1 MTRGMPLTA
10 ALTLFLIG
18 AAESRVSFAALG
30 GDMDSVRRDHAML
43 RAADTITATASY
55 DIHEA
60 STATGERLREY
71 VNHSG
76 TVFALTWQGR
86 RAPDVGAL
94 LGAYA
99 GRYQNAVN
107 NHRGSHHV
115 LNLEAQDLVVTVVH
129 LPRGWQL
136 QALLAGA
143 IPEGVTRAEI
153 R

>member
-1 MTRGMPLTA
+1 MRLTA
-10 ALTLFLIG
+10 APALFLIG
-18 AAESRVSFAALG
+18 TVAAPVSLAALG

-43 RAADTITATASY
+43 RAADAVTATASY
-55 DIHEA
+55 EVHEA
-60 STATGERLREY
+60 SSATGERLREY

-86 RAPDVGAL
+86 RAPDVSAL

-99 GRYQNAVN
+99 TRYQNAVN

-115 LNLEAQDLVVTVVH
+115 LSIEAQDLAVSVVH

-143 IPEGVTRAEI
+143 MPEGVSRAEI